1 MALANKFLHAVG
13 GWVVAGA
20 VLDLPTYAGATRRPE
35 PSVTTDGNKV
45 FLAAQKPVQ
54 VVVDYPD
61 GSRWTSTVGVDEGA
75 LLKTLREFV
84 EMVSPFPVNEV
95 GKMIGLPKRQRFV
108 QIPRVPGAL
117 VTFNEMTYTLPAKR
131 IWTQE
136 IN

>member
-20 VLDLPTYAGATRRPE
+20 VLDLPTYAGATRCPE

-61 GSRWTSTVGVDEGA
+61 GSRWTSTVGMDERV
-75 LLKTLREFV
+75 LVKTLRKYV
-84 EMVSPFPVNEV
+84 EMVSPFPVKEV
-95 GKMIGLPKRQRFV
+95 GKMFGLPKRQRFV
-108 QIPRVPGAL
+108 QIPSVPGAL